1 VTVPVAFYTAPAS
14 DRVLTAGDFLV
25 GVVEL
30 AALVGALA
38 FGAYRVR
45 ALLLPAWTGAPAR
58 LVEIVLGVAALVWTS
73 EALGTFGAFTEYA
86 MLGTGTAVGLAGGLI
101 ATRLVRGRVTGPAPP
116 SPQAW
121 SVAKI
126 VAVLAC
132 AAVAAGWMV
141 PTLGTFAAGMD
152 RSDSLW
158 YHMPLAAKFVQTGYL
173 DHIFF
178 FDPVFLASFY
188 PANSEV
194 THAVPIL
201 FFARDI
207 VSPVMNL
214 GWLAVGLL
222 AAYCIGRPYGLGPQS
237 LVGGAIALGSQSL
250 VEFQAGEAL
259 NDITG
264 VAFVLAAAAILVN
277 GYAAGR
283 AARAGTLGGTGP
295 PTTVERHVS
304 QARPDKGASR
314 PRVPSPRALPQLV
327 TGREIGAGA
336 LVVAGIAAGF
346 AAGIKLSFL
355 APVAALTVGVIVI
368 APGAARLRATL
379 VFGIPMLV
387 AGGYWYLRNLVAVGN
402 PIPYIG
408 HIGPISL
415 PAPVRDFQLRPDY
428 AVVHYW
434 NDTGVWSHWFAPGLH
449 ESFGLLWP
457 ATLVG
462 MLGAAVFA
470 IWRGREPILR
480 VLGAFV
486 IVTTVAYVF
495 TPLTAAGE
503 QGEPISFVWNVRY
516 LAPAVA
522 VGLAILPCLPAAR
535 ATARRQVVVLAA
547 LAIVLAFTVG
557 SLVQWKQGHTKGAF
571 AAAALVVVLAIALAL
586 TRRRRWLA
594 GPGRRWTPAA
604 LAVAV
609 TAAVVAAG
617 YAGERHYLEH
627 RYENTGQVQDLASA
641 LRWSR
646 DLRDARIAVGGIRGV
661 FTQYPFYGTDLS
673 NDVQWLGKRG
683 PHDAY
688 NRIPDCRQWRKAIN
702 AGGFTHVVTTFDP
715 YLPGT
720 ARNSPEGR
728 WTGSDPNAQVVLRD
742 GPVRVFELRGPLD
755 PAGCKGQKP
764 LSEKKLHSVPNLNST
779 LGSAK

>member
-1 VTVPVAFYTAPAS
+1 MSAAGAFFTAPAS
-14 DRVLTAGDFLV
+14 ERVLAVGHYV
-25 GVVEL
+25 IGVVEL
-30 AALVGALA
+30 AAAVAALA

-45 ALLLPAWTGAPAR
+45 ALLLPGWSGAPAR
-58 LVEIVLGVAALVWTS
+58 LAEIVVGVAALVWVS
-73 EALGTFGAFTEYA
+73 EALGTFGGFKEFAV
-86 MLGTGTAVGLAGGLI
+86 LGTAIAVGLAAGLV
-101 ATRLVRGRVTGPAPP
+101 AGVMASGRASEQLVAPP
-116 SPQAW
+116 SPPAW
-121 SVAKI
+121 NVAKL
-126 VAVLAC
+126 VALLAC

-152 RSDSLW
+152 RADSLW

-173 DHIFF
+173 GHIYF

-201 FFARDI
+201 FFDRDI

-222 AAYCIGRPYGLGPQS
+222 ASYCIGRPYGLGPQS
-237 LVGGAIALGSQSL
+237 LVGGAIALGSQAL

-264 VAFVLAAAAILVN
+264 VAFVLAAAAVLVN

-283 AARAGTLGGTGP
+283 AARAGTVGGTGP
-295 PTTVERHVS
+295 PANV
-304 QARPDKGASR
+304 DKA
-314 PRVPSPRALPQLV
+314 
-327 TGREIGAGA
+327 TGREISTGA

-346 AAGIKLSFL
+346 AAGVKLSFL

-368 APGAARLRATL
+368 APRAARLPATL
-379 VFGIPMLV
+379 AFGIPMLV
-387 AGGYWYLRNLVAVGN
+387 AGGYWYLRDLVAVGN

-457 ATLVG
+457 ATLIG
-462 MLGAAVFA
+462 MLAAAVFA
-470 IWRGREPILR
+470 VWRGREPILR

-516 LAPAVA
+516 MAPAVA

-557 SLVQWKQGHTKGAF
+557 SLVQWKQGHTKGAV
-571 AAAALVVVLAIALAL
+571 AAAALVLVLAIAIALA
-586 TRRRRWLA
+586 RRRRWLA
-594 GPGRRWTPAA
+594 GTGRLWARAA

-609 TAAVVAAG
+609 TATVVAAG
-617 YAGERHYLEH
+617 YVGERHYLEH

-646 DLRDARIAVGGIRGV
+646 DIRDARIAVGGIRGV

-688 NRIPDCRQWRKAIN
+688 NRIPGCRQWREAIN

-720 ARNSPEGR
+720 ARSSPEGR
-728 WTGSDPNAQVVLRD
+728 WTGSDPNAHVVVRD

-764 LSEKKLHSVPNLNST
+764 LGEKRLHSVPNLNST

>member
-14 DRVLTAGDFLV
+14 DRVLTAGDYLI
-25 GVVEL
+25 GAIEL

-38 FGAYRVR
+38 FGAHRVR

-58 LVEIVLGVAALVWTS
+58 LAEIVLGVAALVWTS

-86 MLGTGTAVGLAGGLI
+86 MLGTGVAVGLAGGLI
-101 ATRLVRGRVTGPAPP
+101 APRLARGRVAGPAPP

-132 AAVAAGWMV
+132 AAVTAGWMV

-259 NDITG
+259 NDIVG
-264 VAFVLAAAAILVN
+264 VAFVLAAVAILVN
-277 GYAAGR
+277 GYAAR
-283 AARAGTLGGTGP
+283 MPASAGTVGGTGP
-295 PTTVERHVS
+295 TTNVERHVS
-304 QARPDKGASR
+304 RAWPDKPAFR
-314 PRVPSPRALPQLV
+314 HDLA
-327 TGREIGAGA
+327 TGREISTGA
-336 LVVAGIAAGF
+336 LVVAGVAAGF
-346 AAGIKLSFL
+346 AAGVKLSFL
-355 APVAALTVGVIVI
+355 APVAALTVGVVVI
-368 APGAARLRATL
+368 TPGAARGRAAL
-379 VFGIPMLV
+379 AFGIPMLL
-387 AGGYWYLRNLVAVGN
+387 AGGYWYLRNLIAVGN

-434 NDTGVWSHWFAPGLH
+434 NDSGVWSHWFAPGLH

-457 ATLVG
+457 ATLIG
-462 MLGAAVFA
+462 MLAAAVFA

-535 ATARRQVVVLAA
+535 ATARREVAVLAA

-557 SLVQWKQGHTKGAF
+557 SLVQWKQGHTKGAV
-571 AAAALVVVLAIALAL
+571 AAAALVVVLAIAIAL
-586 TRRRRWLA
+586 THRRRSLA
-594 GPGRRWTPAA
+594 GAGRRWACAA

-617 YAGERHYLEH
+617 YVGERHYLEH

-646 DLRDARIAVGGIRGV
+646 DIHDARIAVGGIRGV

-673 NDVQWLGKRG
+673 DDVQWLGKRG

-688 NRIPDCRQWRKAIN
+688 NRIPDCRQWREAIN
-702 AGGFTHVVTTFDP
+702 TGGFTHVVTTFDP

-728 WTGSDPNAQVVLRD
+728 WTGSDPNARVVLRD

-755 PAGCKGQKP
+755 PAGCQGQKP
-764 LSEKKLHSVPNLNST
+764 LSDKQLHSVPNLNSS
-779 LGSAK
+779 LKNSD